1 MLPLFL
7 SRAAL
12 RGGRNVNFLLLFI
25 LVFTSVNHLS
35 SFLKS
40 KDPPCGKVVK
50 SIYWGPETLPKRA
63 SGEYWKNVMFSQH
76 ASTQCL
82 YFSVWWNCLLW
93 LFWETLIC
101 LIMSTASLN
110 EYSSTINCTPY
121 NHKSTN
127 YSLPT
132 YLHQIYPSSR
142 VASIFPTYLGRS
154 KEILGRSKETLLAG
168 YTRCWQF
175 K

>member
-1 MLPLFL
+1 ME
-7 SRAAL
+7 
-12 RGGRNVNFLLLFI
+12 G
-25 LVFTSVNHLS
+25 
-35 SFLKS
+35 
-40 KDPPCGKVVK
+40 
-50 SIYWGPETLPKRA
+50 IYWVPETLPKRA
-63 SGEYWKNVMFSQH
+63 SGEYWKNVMFSQD

-93 LFWETLIC
+93 LFWETDYSEKLSYV
-101 LIMSTASLN
+101 LLLSTASLN

-121 NHKSTN
+121 NHQSTN

-154 KEILGRSKETLLAG
+154 KEILGRSKETLLG
-168 YTRCWQF
+168 GFIRCWQAY